1 VTART
6 IPPEA
11 WLALSG
17 LLAAAVTAAG
27 AYVAAH
33 RANKR
38 MAEIERDKQDI
49 SEAELRH
56 RTTQDLISNLRAEVE
71 RLEAQVSDLRR
82 ALAKEQEENG
92 NLRVRLHEV
101 TQTANNLRHQV
112 MVLQQ
117 QLGVSDD

>member
-1 VTART
+1 MGSVH

-11 WLALSG
+11 WLAISG
-17 LLAAAVTAAG
+17 LLAAALTAAG

-49 SEAELRH
+49 SEAELSH
-56 RTTQDLISNLRAEVE
+56 RTTQDLIGNLRTEVR
-71 RLEAQVSDLRR
+71 RLEDQVADLRQ
-82 ALAKEQEENG
+82 ALAKEQRENG
-92 NLRVRLHEV
+92 DLRVRLQEI
-101 TQTANNLRHQV
+101 TATSNNLRHQV

-117 QLGVSDD
+117 QLGGAHD